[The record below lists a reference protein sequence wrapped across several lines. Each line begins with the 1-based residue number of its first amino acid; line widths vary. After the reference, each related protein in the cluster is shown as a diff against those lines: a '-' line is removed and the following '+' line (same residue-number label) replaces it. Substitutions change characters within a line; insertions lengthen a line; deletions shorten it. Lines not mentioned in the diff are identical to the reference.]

1 MSEDFEVSLN
11 FSGVFFIL
19 GESGVALIGPGFVEF
34 SESSRFSG
42 VHLSGSFVVSN
53 DRVIV
58 LNVSFKY
65 TLSRDGVVSLRGKA
79 SKLSGPSGDSR
90 VL

>member
-1 MSEDFEVSLN
+1 M
-11 FSGVFFIL
+11 
-19 GESGVALIGPGFVEF
+19 
-34 SESSRFSG
+34 
-42 VHLSGSFVVSN
+42 HLSGRFIVSN

-65 TLSRDGVVSLRGKA
+65 TLSRDGVVSLRGKG